1 MLHPRNEG
9 RSSLYPQLIQ
19 LTLSSFILCCT
30 LKYVSG
36 SWVNMTSSSDFQGKL
51 EGRRKI
57 KCPLPKHNVLTVI
70 RQDKGRVRRQ
80 AGRVRRQVDMNKP
93 GTPAIGY
100 AVSVSS
106 GNSSASNEMRVT
118 IFDSV
123 CMDCDSQG
131 NCSQKVRFYP
141 KMTSLFH
148 ENIK

>member
-1 MLHPRNEG
+1 M
-9 RSSLYPQLIQ
+9 
-19 LTLSSFILCCT
+19 
-30 LKYVSG
+30 SG
-36 SWVNMTSSSDFQGKL
+36 SWINMTSSSDFQGKL

-57 KCPLPKHNVLTVI
+57 KCPLPTHSVLPVI

-80 AGRVRRQVDMNKP
+80 VDMNQP

-123 CMDCDSQG
+123 CMECDSQG
-131 NCSQKVRFYP
+131 NCSQKVRFNP
-141 KMTSLFH
+141 GRKMNPLGQ
-148 ENIK
+148 